1 MNIGEMIEERFV
13 PGAIIPK
20 PVSEFEY
27 YVKGWGIRRG
37 QRALIYYIPNHKN
50 PAKPYEKGI
59 TISEFQI
66 ALERIQN
73 EEDLTRKWF
82 KENLIR
88 CNKEGGC
95 NFTTLGGIFQKL
107 SYVEYV
113 GNGVYK
119 SL

>member
-1 MNIGEMIEERFV
+1 MDVIEEIVAKFV
-13 PGAIIPK
+13 KGTKIPK
-20 PVSEFEY
+20 PSTKLDY
-27 YVKGWGIRRG
+27 LVKGWGIRRG
-37 QRALIYYIPNHKN
+37 EKALVYFIPNHKN
-50 PAKPYEKGI
+50 PKKPYEKGI
-59 TISEFQI
+59 TISEFKI

-88 CNKEGGC
+88 CNKEGDC

-107 SYVEYV
+107 GYVEYI